1 MESAVM
7 EPSTSRDTAR
17 HSVVADIAIGVFAGF
32 AATLATNLAQK
43 PLSWV
48 TPETVDRHE
57 KRVRPGASSSLV
69 AAQKTAKALGASLS
83 ERREELLGSAIHFG
97 IGVSWGPVYGLLR
110 RYGGLRASSAA
121 LTTGVAMS
129 LILDEGLVP
138 ALGLSAPNHHYPAFT
153 RARGFV
159 AHLVYGAAA
168 ALTAEGVGRMVGRPP
183 GGAEHGAQRETAP
196 GEG

>member
-1 MESAVM
+1 
-7 EPSTSRDTAR
+7 
-17 HSVVADIAIGVFAGF
+17 
-32 AATLATNLAQK
+32 
-43 PLSWV
+43 
-48 TPETVDRHE
+48 
-57 KRVRPGASSSLV
+57 
-69 AAQKTAKALGASLS
+69 
-83 ERREELLGSAIHFG
+83 
-97 IGVSWGPVYGLLR
+97 
-110 RYGGLRASSAA
+110 
-121 LTTGVAMS
+121 MS

-183 GGAEHGAQRETAP
+183 GGAEHGAQRETAL